1 MLQWLRIGLEPVLG
15 PAARVGIAAVFVLF
29 MLLQR
34 DELRDRFIRL
44 VGRGQLHVTTEALD
58 DAARR
63 VSRYLAVQVFINT
76 LNGALVAAGLVII
89 GLPGAL
95 FWGLTAALLRFVPY
109 VGTWVAAVM
118 PIVLSLAVF
127 DGWVRPLLVA
137 GLFLFTDLACASIL
151 EPWLFGART
160 GASPIAI
167 LTSTVFWTWLWGG
180 VGLFLATPLT
190 VCLVVIGRYVPQLE
204 FLAVMLGD
212 GPALP
217 AHMRFYQRLLAMDE
231 QGAEDMIHQS
241 HKRMPPAAIYDTLVG
256 PALREAEHDRRCGTL
271 NGRREAFVRT
281 AIARWTGELGTS
293 ADSGGGGDGKGGP
306 AG

>member
-127 DGWVRPLLVA
+127 DGCGA
-137 GLFLFTDLACASIL
+137 GSAS
-151 EPWLFGART
+151 
-160 GASPIAI
+160 
-167 LTSTVFWTWLWGG
+167 FWQH
-180 VGLFLATPLT
+180 P
-190 VCLVVIGRYVPQLE
+190 
-204 FLAVMLGD
+204 
-212 GPALP
+212 
-217 AHMRFYQRLLAMDE
+217 
-231 QGAEDMIHQS
+231 
-241 HKRMPPAAIYDTLVG
+241 
-256 PALREAEHDRRCGTL
+256 
-271 NGRREAFVRT
+271 
-281 AIARWTGELGTS
+281 
-293 ADSGGGGDGKGGP
+293 
-306 AG
+306 